1 MQHAAPEYVDILK
14 KKNKILTHLLAV
26 WNCSNIFI
34 PVLFPFTLTLM
45 RMKNTS
51 APLYCAAFIVDCF
64 MSVKFRFLL
73 NLSSF
78 TQGHTLLLY
87 QHPPGYLKHKHAFHY
102 DFWHDP
108 KCDRNNF
115 IQFWLMRVLTW
126 ARNLVIPDKQP
137 SGDIIKS
144 VGGEKKMEHRFVHP
158 RWSAYALNS
167 GGLIRPSVTWHIWDG
182 TTTDTTVHNVLSVSE
197 TWKIFKC
204 LIKMWFTA
212 TSGLPLRF
220 ALTRRWNKGVNFA
233 CLVWCT
239 MQSPSVDQF

>member
-1 MQHAAPEYVDILK
+1 MCIAPNAACSTGICWHIK
-14 KKNKILTHLLAV
+14 KKKKILTHLLGV

-64 MSVKFRFLL
+64 MSVKIRFLL

-78 TQGHTLLLY
+78 TQGHTLLQY

-115 IQFWLMRVLTW
+115 IQFWLMQVLTW

-144 VGGEKKMEHRFVHP
+144 VGGEENMEHTDLCIHAEVHM
-158 RWSAYALNS
+158 RWISFSVLS
-167 GGLIRPSVTWHIWDG
+167 FHLGGLIRPSVAGHIWDR
-182 TTTDTTVHNVLSVSE
+182 TTTDTTVHNVLSCV
-197 TWKIFKC
+197 WNMKKIFKR
-204 LIKMWFTA
+204 LMKMW
-212 TSGLPLRF
+212 
-220 ALTRRWNKGVNFA
+220 
-233 CLVWCT
+233 
-239 MQSPSVDQF
+239 